1 MKKGGTSAIHHEAGV
16 TNVIPRFPCFG
27 EIPGFGKNQPDA
39 LERPKVETVLWGAC
53 YEFRTIAGNP
63 HEGSGPSPRM
73 VRPAKLRF
81 GASNKVV
88 RVFGIRNTMDRILF
102 LHNSPAQAVRLWYD
116 ATALFGGVPMLPAGK
131 SLRTLREKLGLTM
144 RDVETSSACVAD
156 KYRNEE
162 FSIPPSRLSDIETK
176 GILPSIYRLYTLS
189 VIYRRDIRELMSWY
203 GVDLNNMAADLG
215 LVSPPKSHV
224 SDALAG
230 LSSVQVPVRMDPGFD
245 ERRTTNLGRMVE
257 QWGLVPIAYLAQFA
271 NTDFTYGYVGTQ
283 DFTMYPILP
292 PGSFIQV
299 DESKNKVMEGSWR
312 SEYER
317 PIYFV
322 ETREGHTCCWCSMR
336 KEEIILQPHPLSPA
350 PIRILRHPQE
360 AEVLGQ
366 IVGVAMKLTEWHALD
381 ASPVSKGQATLN

>member
-1 MKKGGTSAIHHEAGV
+1 V
-16 TNVIPRFPCFG
+16 DF
-27 EIPGFGKNQPDA
+27 
-39 LERPKVETVLWGAC
+39 L
-53 YEFRTIAGNP
+53 
-63 HEGSGPSPRM
+63 
-73 VRPAKLRF
+73 
-81 GASNKVV
+81 
-88 RVFGIRNTMDRILF
+88 FGIDG
-102 LHNSPAQAVRLWYD
+102 HNPYA
-116 ATALFGGVPMLPAGK
+116 FGMMPYLRGTFMLPAGK

-144 RDVETSSACVAD
+144 RDVENSSARIAD

-176 GILPSIYRLYTLS
+176 GILPSIYRLYTLA
-189 VIYRRDIRELMSWY
+189 VIYRRDVRELMSWY
-203 GVDLNNMAADLG
+203 GVDLNSMATDLG

-245 ERRTTNLGRMVE
+245 EKRTTNLGRMVE
-257 QWGLVPIAYLAQFA
+257 QWGWVPIAFLSQFA
-271 NTDFTYGYVGTQ
+271 NDGFTYGYVGTQ
-283 DFTMYPILP
+283 DFTMFPILP

-299 DESKNKVMEGSWR
+299 DESRNRVVEGSWR

-336 KEEIILQPHPLSPA
+336 REDVIILQPHPLSPVQV
-350 PIRILRHPQE
+350 RVLRHPQE

-366 IVGVAMKLTEWHALD
+366 VVGVAMKLTEWHALD
-381 ASPVSKGQATLN
+381 SSPLSKAPPALN